1 MTSAIYE
8 NELAK
13 MGDSL
18 NNDETICPLL
28 KEACLRD
35 RCAWYQVSGQCS
47 ITVLA
52 QAFSMRSKGAGLG
65 PL

>member
-1 MTSAIYE
+1 
-8 NELAK
+8 

-18 NNDETICPLL
+18 RDRETICPLL
-28 KEACLRD
+28 KEACLRE

-52 QAFSMRSKGAGLG
+52 HVFSMRNMGAGLG